1 MVEIF
6 SKVIKNRRENPET
19 SLSDGTDILDIFMK
33 MKYKDGTFGT
43 DEEITGLLIALLFA
57 GQHTSCITSTWT
69 TLFIC
74 NNKQIKNRIIAEQKE
89 VFDGD
94 LNGSCD
100 MDKINNMEILHNSM
114 KEALR
119 LRPPLILLIRKALK
133 DLVVKASGKK
143 YTVPKGDM
151 VLISP
156 TVGMSIPEAF
166 SNPSEFDPDRFAP
179 GRGEH
184 KKSPY
189 AYLGFAGGMH
199 SCMGQNFAF
208 VQVKTILSVLFREYD
223 IDVVSDKLPDIDYE
237 AMAVGPKGN
246 CCVRYKKRQQI

>member
-1 MVEIF
+1 MF
-6 SKVIKNRRENPET
+6 PT
-19 SLSDGTDILDIFMK
+19 
-33 MKYKDGTFGT
+33 
-43 DEEITGLLIALLFA
+43 LLTA
-57 GQHTSCITSTWT
+57 TSC
-69 TLFIC
+69 F
-74 NNKQIKNRIIAEQKE
+74 IIAFIAAPP
-89 VFDGD
+89 VDIDGIREPVA
-94 LNGSCD
+94 GSLLYG
-100 MDKINNMEILHNSM
+100 NNILHNSM

-133 DLVVKASGKK
+133 NLVVKASGKK

-166 SNPSEFDPDRFAP
+166 SNPSEFDPDRFGP
-179 GRGEH
+179 GREEH

-189 AYLGFAGGMH
+189 AYLGFGGGMH

-223 IDVVSDKLPDIDYE
+223 IDVVSDKLPDIDYTQ
-237 AMAVGPKGN
+237 MVVGPKGDCN
-246 CCVRYKKRQQI
+246 VRYKRRVK

>member
-1 MVEIF
+1 
-6 SKVIKNRRENPET
+6 
-19 SLSDGTDILDIFMK
+19 MK
-33 MKYKDGTFGT
+33 MKYKDGTAGT

-69 TLFIC
+69 SLFIC

-94 LNGSCD
+94 LNCTCD

-133 DLVVKASGKK
+133 DLAVKASGKK

-156 TVGMSIPEAF
+156 TVGMSVPEAF
-166 SNPSEFDPDRFAP
+166 SNPDEFDPDRYGP
-179 GRGEH
+179 GREEH
-184 KKSPY
+184 KKSPF
-189 AYLGFAGGMH
+189 AYIGFGGGMH
-199 SCMGQNFAF
+199 SCMGQNFTY

-223 IDVVSDKLPDIDYE
+223 LEMVSDELPGIDYTQ
-237 AMAVGPKGN
+237 MVVGPKGN
-246 CCVRYKKRQQI
+246 CNVRYKKRVK